1 MQEQFG
7 PKLDLEIHTVNSP
20 AAATYSLKGSTNVF
34 VNEEWVG
41 LDIATDKE
49 KMQEYLSN
57 F

>member
-7 PKLDLEIHTVNSP
+7 PKLDLEIHTVNAP
-20 AAATYSLKGSTNVF
+20 AAANYSLKGSTNVF
-34 VNEEWVG
+34 VNEEWVA

-57 F
+57 I